1 MRNRGRA
8 SIRVLLE
15 IFSAC
20 LLAGIF
26 LPGQDKPQESV
37 TVTAVEIPVRVF
49 DANGFVAGLTKDDF
63 EVHENG
69 VKQDI
74 TGFEAVSRSILPD
87 SVEAPGAIP
96 KMPRERNFLLIFDVF
111 AYTEQIGEAI
121 DFFFKNVYGPGDRFV
136 TLVNEEFVQIKGGG
150 SGEEIAAHLKELLL
164 KVRDERRQEFMR
176 SFQRLERQ
184 TESLRR
190 ALVDGDK
197 SSEYSNEDDVIFG
210 VTRYY
215 DDYQRAWNDYRTK
228 RLSINLDLY
237 KSIAGRFGKLDGDKW
252 AICFHQRDI
261 FPKIKSGSRLDEALR
276 DLVNAGTGV
285 DPRAGLLEAK
295 QREIEHSLDIND
307 GFSEEKIRELFTQA
321 NITFYTLLMKAVSLE
336 GRYTSEDM
344 DLREVR
350 AGYEDTLRKIS
361 RDTGG
366 LLIFSNKVLETLKEA
381 AAKHDQ
387 YYLIVYQPKKGL
399 VSPENKIDVR
409 VRRDNVHIVSLKT
422 RMPVKTEG
430 ITIFD
435 FESGPHSIAFRL
447 KNYARAPLEWKEQ
460 GRAMIKVMIFD
471 DQSAKVFSK
480 ETTMDL
486 VADTIRLSLNLA
498 LPAVSGDYFVLI
510 EAYDIVSGE
519 KAVFSQ
525 AVRFE

>member
-1 MRNRGRA
+1 MKNLGRA
-8 SIRVLLE
+8 PIRISLRV
-15 IFSAC
+15 FSAC
-20 LLAGIF
+20 LLAGIL

-49 DANGFVAGLTKDDF
+49 DGNGFVAGLTKDDF
-63 EVHENG
+63 EVYENG

-87 SVEAPGAIP
+87 SVEAPGPIP
-96 KMPRERNFLLIFDVF
+96 KTPRTRNFLLIFDVF
-111 AYTEQIGEAI
+111 AYTDQIGEAI
-121 DFFFKNVYGPGDRFV
+121 DFFFKNVYSPGDRFV
-136 TLVNEEFVQIKGGG
+136 ILVNEGFVQIKGGG
-150 SGEEIAAHLKELLL
+150 SGEEIAARLKELLL

-176 SFQRLERQ
+176 SFQRLDRQ

-190 ALVDGDK
+190 ALVEGDK
-197 SSEYSNEDDVIFG
+197 SSEYANEDDVIFG

-215 DDYQRAWNDYRTK
+215 DDYQRSWNDYRIK
-228 RLSINLDLY
+228 RLAINLDLY

-261 FPKIKSGSRLDEALR
+261 FPKIRSGSRLDEALR
-276 DLVNAGTGV
+276 DLINGGMGQ
-285 DPRAGLLEAK
+285 DNRISILEAK
-295 QREIEHSLDIND
+295 QHEVERSLDIND

-321 NITFYTLLMKAVSLE
+321 NITFYALLMKAVSLE
-336 GRYTSEDM
+336 GKFTSEDM

-381 AAKHDQ
+381 LAKRDQ
-387 YYLIVYQPKKGL
+387 FYLLVYQPKKGL
-399 VSPENKIDVR
+399 VSPDNKIDVR
-409 VRRDNVHIVSLKT
+409 VRRKNADVVSLKT
-422 RMPVKTEG
+422 RTPIKTEG

-435 FESGPHSIAFRL
+435 FETGPKSIAFRL

-460 GRAMIKVMIFD
+460 GRAMIKVTIFN

-480 ETTMDL
+480 ETTMNL
-486 VADTIRLSLNLA
+486 VADTVRLSLDFSA
-498 LPAVSGDYFVLI
+498 LTPGDHLVLI
-510 EAYDIVSGE
+510 EAYDVVSGE
-519 KAVFSQ
+519 KAIFSQ
-525 AVRFE
+525 AIKFE